1 MHAAKL
7 AEVAAE
13 DDPIDRVVRMCRGL
27 GRAVTAELEACAP
40 TMRGMQTHD
49 ARSALLACIKIAS
62 PVRPACSDLSAFW
75 RAAHLIAGIDIR
87 DCGGIQVAVESDGGG
102 IQYNVRLAA
111 VRSLWIVTG
120 VCSTGPLADGD
131 DQLVLDAAA
140 RFVARFAPV
149 LELEEFVVVLSAR
162 RKSAADDNTPYSVA
176 ERLRASI
183 GVGAAAAVVTS
194 SSARASFNVQCG
206 PGQPGLTGQLGSRT
220 LRVVVVREFPQTAP
234 GADPEGSLARANAA
248 LRGVYDEG
256 ADARSRMWAVLV
268 IAPMSYY
275 TLGLVAAANMIF
287 SVSLGAGASG
297 ASGASG
303 SPASL
308 ASTSTNAGAD
318 SPPDMRPSYAG
329 GARLCEVR
337 APCGDVGAA
346 LERRGGSWVD
356 FAPADTRR
364 VTTPEAMLSDPTV
377 RVAVMEEAWRL
388 VSVVYM
394 PGSPSDCLLAVQR
407 CASSAAA
414 CLGVD
419 VCVAL
424 VRSVLGSIRTRSTC
438 IGLGFG
444 PGFGFGF
451 CLGLDENWHPD
462 LDDAAARLAV
472 ALAHNV
478 LLHIGDVH
486 DVRRA
491 QPALAVL
498 LTHEPREAIAPAAMM
513 RAAFSALVGVHAH
526 PSAQRGLAD
535 IFSQIEPPPACL
547 SELLCAACSLFRAR
561 LQCIRDAESRLG
573 CGPVLRVA
581 VETVVRECTGGS
593 FVYATGS
600 VT

>member
-1 MHAAKL
+1 MHAAEL
-7 AEVAAE
+7 AELAAE

-49 ARSALLACIKIAS
+49 ARSALVACIKIAS

-87 DCGGIQVAVESDGGG
+87 DCGGIQVAVESDGAG

-140 RFVARFAPV
+140 RFVARFAPI

-194 SSARASFNVQCG
+194 SSARASFDVRCG
-206 PGQPGLTGQLGSRT
+206 PGQPGLTCQPGPRT

-287 SVSLGAGASG
+287 SVSLGSGGAS
-297 ASGASG
+297 ASSAAS
-303 SPASL
+303 ASAA
-308 ASTSTNAGAD
+308 ASSANAGAD

-329 GARLCEVR
+329 GARLGEVR
-337 APCGDVGAA
+337 APCGDVEAA
-346 LERRGGSWVD
+346 LEHRGGSWVD
-356 FAPADTRR
+356 FEPADTRR

-394 PGSPSDCLLAVQR
+394 PGSPADCLLAVQR

-419 VCVAL
+419 VCFAL

-462 LDDAAARLAV
+462 LDVAAARLAV

-491 QPALAVL
+491 QMALAVL
-498 LTHEPREAIAPAAMM
+498 LTHEPPIAPAAMM

-526 PSAQRGLAD
+526 PSAQQGLAD
-535 IFSQIEPPPACL
+535 IFAQIEPPPACL
-547 SELLCAACSLFRAR
+547 SELVCAVCSLFRAR

-593 FVYATGS
+593 FVYAAGS